1 MPAVTAMSVL
11 RHRREGTALVDLE
24 ERWPLSTHIAVRTLE
39 EVDRLSRI
47 TLAVNGVKRSKLPKP
62 LTIPRPGEHI
72 PTPPPKPSQGWV
84 GALMDAADAGGIEIE
99 VA

>member
-11 RHRREGTALVDLE
+11 RHRREGSALVDLE
-24 ERWPLSTHIAVRTLE
+24 DRWPFATHVAVRTLE

-47 TLAVNGVKRSKLPKP
+47 TLAVGGVKRSKLPKP
-62 LTIPRPGEHI
+62 LVIPRPGERL
-72 PTPPPKPSQGWV
+72 PTPPPKPSQGWI
-84 GALMDAADAGGIEIE
+84 GALMDVADDGGVKVE